1 VPDTSKPGSVVTG
14 RRPSPQVAQLKR
26 TLYFLSRNTLAVV
39 GLAIVLFFV
48 GVAMYAFFYP
58 APSDALQNYCGTYSS
73 SGANL
78 CSQGYIQVC
87 TYANTGSAPGNSSL
101 CYPVDPNNPSQIAPT
116 IDFMHLSAG
125 PLPFGSLTI
134 SSSGSYFYN
143 TFAGLIKGSQW
154 SLGIAGGIVIS
165 GAMIGLMLGSIAGYS
180 GGYVDEAIMRV
191 TDIFLAIPGFL
202 LILVVIAS
210 VGYTIHTLDGRV
222 GVLMLAFI
230 VTWWPGYTRI
240 VRSQVLVTR
249 EQKYVEASKASGAK
263 TGRILGRHIIP
274 NSLYP
279 IFVSMSLDVGSIP
292 LAVGGIAFLGFQI
305 FPTQYFPEWGT
316 ISALSVETI
325 GAQLSYIAGCTQNCL
340 FPWWQLFF
348 PGATIFMFAISVNF
362 LSDGLRDALDP
373 RLRR

>member
-1 VPDTSKPGSVVTG
+1 M
-14 RRPSPQVAQLKR
+14 RR
-26 TLYFLSRNTLAVV
+26 TLYFFSRNTLAIV

-48 GVAMYAFFYP
+48 CVALYAFVYP
-58 APSDALQNYCGTYSS
+58 APSTQLQNYCGTF
-73 SGANL
+73 SGSDQTV
-78 CSQGYIQVC
+78 CPPGYVSVC
-87 TYANTGSAPGNSSL
+87 TYDSSQAPPPNVSV
-101 CYPVDPNNPSQIAPT
+101 CYPVDKLNPSQVAPT
-116 IDFMHLSAG
+116 WNFNPAHLSAG
-125 PLPFGSLTI
+125 PLPLGSLTTI
-134 SSSGSYFYN
+134 SSGQYFYDPLE
-143 TFAGLIKGSQW
+143 GLIKGSQW
-154 SLGIAGGIVIS
+154 SLAIAGGIVVS
-165 GAMIGLMLGSIAGYS
+165 GAMIGLALGAVAGYA
-180 GGYVDEAIMRV
+180 GGYVDEVIMRI
-191 TDIFLAIPGFL
+191 TDIFLAIPAFL
-202 LILVVIAS
+202 LVLVTIAT
-210 VGYTIHTLDGRV
+210 VGYSIKSLDGRV

-230 VTWWPGYTRI
+230 ITWWPGYTRI

-292 LAVGGIAFLGFQI
+292 LSIGGIVFLGFQI

-316 ISALSVETI
+316 ISALSVETV
-325 GAQLSYIAGCTQNCL
+325 GAQLAYISSCTSGCQ

-348 PGATIFMFAISVNF
+348 PGATIFMFAIAVNF